1 MAPHAMQR
9 TLAACLAVMLAGCAG
24 GQSLLSADSTP
35 APGDMNGRWVLS
47 APNAPSCT
55 MNFAGASGALTG
67 TISPEGGCP
76 ERFFLSRR
84 WSIGENGLTISDDEA
99 KPLGTLTF
107 SGSRFSGTSVAGTP
121 VTLTR

>member
-1 MAPHAMQR
+1 MQR
-9 TLAACLAVMLAGCAG
+9 ALAACLALMLAGCAG
-24 GQSLLSADSTP
+24 GQSLLSSASTP
-35 APGDMNGRWVLS
+35 APGDMNGRWVLT
-47 APNAPSCT
+47 APGAPSCT
-55 MNFAGASGALTG
+55 MSFAGAAGALTG

-84 WSIGENGLTISDDEA
+84 WTIGENGLTISDDEA

-107 SGSRFSGTSVAGTP
+107 SGDRFSGTSVAGTP

>member
-1 MAPHAMQR
+1 MQR
-9 TLAACLAVMLAGCAG
+9 LSVAYLALTLAGCAG
-24 GQSLLSADSTP
+24 GQSLLSSASTP

-47 APNAPSCT
+47 VPGAPSCA
-55 MNFAGASGALTG
+55 MSFAGAAGALTG

-76 ERFFLSRR
+76 DEFFLSRH
-84 WSIGENGLTISDDEA
+84 WSIGENGLTISGDEM

-107 SGSRFSGTSVAGTP
+107 SGGQFRGTSAAGLP